1 VVTAKT
7 LSREQHQLVVMPD
20 QWVMM
25 PVVIIEN
32 PDEQTGC
39 LMSAF
44 LVVFRD
50 QVSVSLNHFGCSLA
64 LRFV

>member
-1 VVTAKT
+1 
-7 LSREQHQLVVMPD
+7 M
-20 QWVMM
+20 MM

-32 PDEQTGC
+32 PDEQTGY
-39 LMSAF
+39 LMSF